1 MENNYLILTI
11 FIITYI
17 FIAIQK
23 IPGLQIDRPSG
34 VTIGSTLLLSVGF
47 LNIEEAYSFIDW
59 DVITFLLGMMVMIAY
74 LEYSGFFEHAALFL
88 VRFSRSTEHLLIWT
102 IISSALLSAFFVND
116 TICLLF
122 TPVILKSAKYL
133 RLNPLPYLIAI
144 ATASNIGSALT
155 VTGNPQNM
163 YIGIQS
169 GIPFLKFAAVMLMP
183 VTLGLIINYLAI
195 RLIFH
200 KKVNGNKITFVYVT
214 VPTLKKSLLY
224 KTLFALL
231 ITLALFIAGT
241 GYPLAVLVGMTII
254 FLTGHVPPRLVFKNV
269 NWTILLFFAGLFVVM
284 GAFEKAGY
292 MTKLIAFCSYYMAD
306 MDLKSLIGLSLIT
319 AVLSNLVSNVPAVIL
334 MQPIVEHFG
343 GKESLWMLLAMAS
356 TFAGNL
362 TLIGSVANLIVAEK
376 AQEQDVSMDFISYF
390 KVGLPVT
397 LLTLL
402 IGTLW
407 LYFING
413 KP

>member
-1 MENNYLILTI
+1 M
-11 FIITYI
+11 
-17 FIAIQK
+17 
-23 IPGLQIDRPSG
+23 
-34 VTIGSTLLLSVGF
+34 LLLVGF
-47 LNIEEAYSFIDW
+47 IDIHEAYSFIDW
-59 DVITFLLGMMVMIAY
+59 DVITFLLGMMVMIVY
-74 LEYSGFFEHAALFL
+74 LEYSGFFEHVALLL
-88 VRFSRSTEHLLIWT
+88 VRFSRSTEHLLILT
-102 IISSALLSAFFVND
+102 IISSAMLSALFVND

-122 TPVILKSAKYL
+122 TPILLKSAKYFKV
-133 RLNPLPYLIAI
+133 NPIPYLIAI

-155 VTGNPQNM
+155 ITGNPQNM

-169 GIPFLKFAAVMLMP
+169 GIPFLKFAAVMLVP
-183 VTLGLIINYLAI
+183 VALGLIINYLAI
-195 RLIFH
+195 RLIFR
-200 KKVNGNKITFVYVT
+200 KEINGTKITPVDIT
-214 VPTLKKSLLY
+214 VPPLKKSLLY

-231 ITLALFIAGT
+231 LTLSMFIGGT
-241 GYPLAVLVGMTII
+241 GYPLAALTGMSLIL
-254 FLTGHVPPRLVFKNV
+254 LTGHVPPHNVFKNV

-292 MTKLIAFCSYYMAD
+292 MTKLIAFVSYYFAD
-306 MDLKSLIGLSLIT
+306 MDLKSLLGLSLIT
-319 AVLSNLVSNVPAVIL
+319 ALLSNLVSNVPAVIL
-334 MQPIVEHFG
+334 MQPMVEHLG
-343 GKESLWMLLAMAS
+343 GKESLWLLLAMAS

-413 KP
+413 G